1 MDTKG
6 RVVRV
11 GLTGGIASGKTLV
24 AGEFARLG
32 IPIIDTDE
40 ISRAVVEPGQP
51 ALAEITAVFGQ
62 DVLTDSGELDRQ
74 QLRGIVFT
82 DEKLRQQLETI
93 LHPRIRE
100 RTLKASET
108 AGGPYQI
115 IVVPLLFEAGFQ
127 SLVERVLVVD
137 CPESLQRKRLIDR
150 DNEEPKL
157 ADRVIAAQLPALPG
171 SKLPMTLLITP
182 EPSRK
187 RAARSKNCIS
197 NICHSPIWRLAKRT
211 GPGSGIIC
219 GAEPSGAK

>member
-1 MDTKG
+1 VDTKR

-62 DVLTDSGELDRQ
+62 GVLTDSGELDRR
-74 QLRGIVFT
+74 QLRSIVFT
-82 DEKLRQQLETI
+82 DEKRRQQLETI

-100 RTLKASET
+100 RTLQASET

-115 IVVPLLFEAGFQ
+115 IVVPLLIEAGFQ

-150 DNEEPKL
+150 DNEEPEL
-157 ADRVIAAQLPALPG
+157 ADRLIAAQL
-171 SKLPMTLLITP
+171 
-182 EPSRK
+182 SRSA
-187 RAARSKNCIS
+187 RLEAADDIIDNAGTIAETRRQIEKQHQQYLS
-197 NICHSPIWRLAKRT
+197 LADSAT
-211 GPGSGIIC
+211 G
-219 GAEPSGAK
+219 

>member
-1 MDTKG
+1 MDTKS
-6 RVVRV
+6 RVIRV

-24 AGEFARLG
+24 ADEFARLG

-51 ALAEITAVFGQ
+51 ALEEITAVFGQ

-74 QLRGIVFT
+74 QLRSIVFA

-100 RTLKASET
+100 QTLKASET
-108 AGGPYQI
+108 AGGPYQV

-150 DNEEPKL
+150 DNEEPNL
-157 ADRVIAAQLPALPG
+157 ADRVIAAQLTRSARLEAADDIIDNAG
-171 SKLPMTLLITP
+171 TIAETRRQVEKLHRQYLSLADL
-182 EPSRK
+182 
-187 RAARSKNCIS
+187 AAR
-197 NICHSPIWRLAKRT
+197 
-211 GPGSGIIC
+211 
-219 GAEPSGAK
+219 